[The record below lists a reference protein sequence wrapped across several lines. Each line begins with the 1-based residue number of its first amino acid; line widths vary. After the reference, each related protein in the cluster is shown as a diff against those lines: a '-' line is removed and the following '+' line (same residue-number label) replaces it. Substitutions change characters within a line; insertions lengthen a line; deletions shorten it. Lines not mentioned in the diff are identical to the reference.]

1 MSSTFANRLAAP
13 AVLNDLSD
21 LSDRERERV
30 ALSASGVAVYEW
42 RASDGA
48 FVWAETAG
56 AFFEALG
63 LEPIASDGALDAL
76 IDRDAGECPDTVR
89 EALKE
94 GGGAYAA
101 DYRIMLPT
109 GEMIWVEDT
118 GQALIDEAGNLVSM
132 VGSWKLVTE
141 RKRREEYLT
150 FLANYDELTGLYNR
164 ARLLE
169 VLGETIEAAQGDE
182 CEALFL
188 VVGIDDLAVVNSSY
202 GFEVADE
209 VIISVGQR
217 LRAQLKPEDS
227 VGRVAGN
234 KFGLVLRDV
243 CAVQVDE
250 MCNHFLTTV
259 GRSVIRTKAGPVSA
273 TVSIGAV
280 CLPSGA
286 RSKNEAVACA
296 EHALTEAKHQGRGC
310 FQKDASSEDTYS
322 ERQRNIAIADNIV
335 AALNEKRLHLAY
347 QTIVAAGGFEPVF
360 HEALIRLVHRDGH
373 VAAAGEFIPAA
384 EQLGMIR
391 LLDRRTLELVV
402 TELHQY
408 GSLQLSMN
416 VSAMTAT
423 DPSWADYMIGFLRD
437 NQAICPRLIVEITET
452 MALGDLAASARFV
465 RSLRELGCLIAIDDF
480 GAGYTSFKNLRS
492 LDVTMVKLDGMF
504 ISNLDSNP
512 DNQHFVRALID
523 LARNLGIKT
532 VAEWVDRPEE
542 IELLQSYGVDYLQGF
557 YFSKPTLKP

>member
-1 MSSTFANRLAAP
+1 M
-13 AVLNDLSD
+13 
-21 LSDRERERV
+21 
-30 ALSASGVAVYEW
+30 
-42 RASDGA
+42 
-48 FVWAETAG
+48 
-56 AFFEALG
+56 
-63 LEPIASDGALDAL
+63 
-76 IDRDAGECPDTVR
+76 
-89 EALKE
+89 
-94 GGGAYAA
+94 
-101 DYRIMLPT
+101 
-109 GEMIWVEDT
+109 
-118 GQALIDEAGNLVSM
+118 
-132 VGSWKLVTE
+132 
-141 RKRREEYLT
+141 
-150 FLANYDELTGLYNR
+150 
-164 ARLLE
+164 
-169 VLGETIEAAQGDE
+169 
-182 CEALFL
+182 
-188 VVGIDDLAVVNSSY
+188 
-202 GFEVADE
+202 
-209 VIISVGQR
+209 IISVGQR

-286 RSKNEAVACA
+286 RSKKEAVACA

-310 FQKDASSEDTYS
+310 FQKAASSEDTYS

-557 YFSKPTLKP
+557 YFSKPTLKPIWSQRR